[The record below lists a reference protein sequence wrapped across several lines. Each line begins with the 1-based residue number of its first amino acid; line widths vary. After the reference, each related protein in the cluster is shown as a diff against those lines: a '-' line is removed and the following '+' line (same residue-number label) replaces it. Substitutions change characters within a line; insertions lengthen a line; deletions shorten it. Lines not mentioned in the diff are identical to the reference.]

1 MSQTTIDADDIDR
14 FDRQADQWW
23 NPDGPMKPLH
33 LFTPVRL
40 DYILCGARRA
50 GLSGPAGHVY
60 CPAGRASGSGCR
72 LRRRPF
78 GRTLMSAGGRNDSN

>member
-50 GLSGPAGHVY
+50 GLSGPAGHAAPLTGVW
-60 CPAGRASGSGCR
+60 
-72 LRRRPF
+72 F
-78 GRTLMSAGGRNDSN
+78 WMSAAAAAFWQNP